1 MQNFVWTRKYILT
14 VQYTGFGH
22 TTRIFAQLLLGLWLR
37 RSYALEVWG
46 FWICLWLKQELLF
59 CTVPLSVIFSIFPI
73 PAHWNGSCRF
83 ASLTG
88 VPIFSCRSSIGFWP
102 NALLVVRKLENQ
114 ATTIMDSLWSLL
126 LVSVPVWLFP
136 VGGSWEWNEPACPL
150 LQSHNVRT
158 GRNRRLFHFC
168 YQYKSLHEK
177 QLLGQRPGF
186 ANRSPCS
193 LVSLPPLICFI
204 ALSSYV
210 GLLLS
215 LM

>member
-102 NALLVVRKLENQ
+102 NAILLVRKLENQ
-114 ATTIMDSLWSLL
+114 ATTVMDSLWSLL

-136 VGGSWEWNEPACPL
+136 VGGSWEWNEPACPSCNHTMLELAGIADYSTSAISTNPCMKSSSLDKGLAL
-150 LQSHNVRT
+150 LT
-158 GRNRRLFHFC
+158 D
-168 YQYKSLHEK
+168 
-177 QLLGQRPGF
+177 
-186 ANRSPCS
+186 
-193 LVSLPPLICFI
+193 PL
-204 ALSSYV
+204 ALSS
-210 GLLLS
+210 LCPL
-215 LM
+215 